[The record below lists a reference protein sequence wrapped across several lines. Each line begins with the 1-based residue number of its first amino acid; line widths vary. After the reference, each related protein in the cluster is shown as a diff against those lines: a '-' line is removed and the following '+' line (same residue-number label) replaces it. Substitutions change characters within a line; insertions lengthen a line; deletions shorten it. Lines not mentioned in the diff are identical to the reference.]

1 MSQWFSRTRAVQFHR
16 WYALNNSIRDLAR
29 TILLAA
35 LLAATHALAQEDK
48 KTDDDKPADPD
59 TGESTVEEKTLG
71 ILPNPLQKYGI
82 KFATTYIGE
91 TLGNISGGLKQGAI
105 YEGRLNLA
113 VDVDLQ
119 KLVGIDKLT
128 FHANMFQIHGEG
140 LSRSNL
146 GNFFVV
152 SGIEALPSTRLYEA
166 YFEKQWGDKKVS
178 LKFGQLAADS
188 EFFNTKY
195 TDVFTNASMGWPAIT
210 SLDLPSGGPSP
221 PLAAMGTRLL
231 VNITDQLSVLSGI
244 FDGNQAGPGSG
255 DPQER
260 DRYGINFRVN
270 DPPLLLGQIQYA
282 WNNKKGDPNLAGQI
296 KFGGWRHLGSFA
308 DLRLASNGVSLAA
321 PVSSG
326 TPLLLSGDVGGWAVL
341 EQQLY
346 RVPHSDDR
354 GIGAFARL
362 SGAPADR
369 NLIDL
374 YGDAGVE
381 FVGLIDSRP
390 DDKFGIAAGY
400 AHVSRRAQALDA
412 DYRALIDPNW
422 PIRSFEGLLTAVY
435 QYQVRD
441 GWTFQPNVQYVIRPG
456 GGATDPSGPLAGRG
470 LKNATVFGLRT
481 TVKF

>member
-1 MSQWFSRTRAVQFHR
+1 MSQ
-16 WYALNNSIRDLAR
+16 YALSSKERPSLVLLSKNAQRIALA
-29 TILLAA
+29 ILTVA
-35 LLAATHALAQEDK
+35 LLAATQALAQEDK
-48 KTDDDKPADPD
+48 KTDEDKPADPD

-71 ILPNPLQKYGI
+71 LLPNPLQRYGI
-82 KFATTYIGE
+82 KFAATYIGE
-91 TLGNISGGLKQGAI
+91 MLGNTSGGLKQGAI

-113 VDVDLQ
+113 IDVDLQ

-128 FHANMFQIHGEG
+128 FHANMFQIHGDG
-140 LSRSNL
+140 LSRSSL
-146 GNFFVV
+146 HNFFVV
-152 SGIEALPSTRLYEA
+152 SGIEALPATRLYEA

-231 VNITDQLSVLSGI
+231 VNITDQLSLLGGV
-244 FDGNQAGPGSG
+244 FDGDQAGPGPG

-260 DRYGINFRVN
+260 NRYGVNFRVN

-282 WNNKKGDPNLAGQI
+282 WNNKKGDPNLTGQI
-296 KFGGWRHLGSFA
+296 KLGGWRHFGSFP
-308 DLRLASNGVSLAA
+308 DQLLATNGISLAA
-321 PVSSG
+321 SGSSG
-326 TPLLLSGDVGGWAVL
+326 APLLLSGDVGGWAVF
-341 EQQLY
+341 EQQIY

-354 GIGAFARL
+354 GIGVFLRAA
-362 SGAPADR
+362 GAPADR

-374 YGDAGVE
+374 YADAGIE
-381 FVGLIDSRP
+381 FIGLSNARP

-400 AHVSRRAQALDA
+400 AHVSKRAQALDA
-412 DYRALIDPNW
+412 DYRGLTDPNL
-422 PIRSFEGLLTAVY
+422 PTRTFEGLLTAVY

-441 GWTFQPNVQYVIRPG
+441 GWTIQPNFQYIVRPG
-456 GGATDPSGPLAGRG
+456 GGVTDPLGPVAGRV
-470 LKNATVFGLRT
+470 LKNAAVLGLRT
-481 TVKF
+481 TLKF